1 MNIEKALINI
11 MKTSPTGPGQPYRGE
26 FIGAPKSGEPS
37 MDDIIASRS
46 PAYAKRARR
55 EAKKLQAP
63 DRAKWD
69 PRRLFGLSKEKN
81 IEKIGPLALIPAIS
95 GAVGALAA
103 PVMGAAKVGMD
114 ALSTLGEIGSE
125 GADANR
131 AATEGIT
138 NSTKSTKKSVE
149 KGLKSHSIHPTHQ
162 DPSNPSN
169 HYIHSKRKREAPHQS
184 MAKAFQ
190 LEKAPR
196 SSAVYGNAS
205 TIGGNTQARG
215 GLTFQTP
222 DRWGGRHQSQNGTAR
237 GSSNTVTPN
246 ISDTIEGQKTPDNKA
261 EHVGEFNAYN
271 YTDTLS
277 RNLDDFFGYY
287 GGGKDAKTAAAASAK
302 ADAELRALQSEAAQA
317 QIDHYGRNGT
327 GTPDG
332 NWWDN
337 VSREELEDYLNQ
349 YDDPLSQYE
358 DYQPEQKNI
367 E

>member
-46 PAYAKRARR
+46 PSYAKRARR
-55 EAKKLQAP
+55 EAKKLQKP

-81 IEKIGPLALIPAIS
+81 VEKIIPLVA
-95 GAVGALAA
+95 GAALA
-103 PVMGAAKVGMD
+103 PIMGAAKVGID
-114 ALSTLGEIGSE
+114 AIGTLGEIGSA

-169 HYIHSKRKREAPHQS
+169 HYNHSKRKREAPHQS

-246 ISDTIEGQKTPDNKA
+246 VSDTIEGQKTPDNKA

-277 RNLDDFFGYY
+277 RNLDDLFGYY
-287 GGGKDAKTAAAASAK
+287 GGGKDAKTAAEAREK
-302 ADAELRALQSEAAQA
+302 ADAESRALQDQAAQA
-317 QIDHYGRNGT
+317 QIAYYNRNGT
-327 GTPDG
+327 GTPEG

-337 VSREELEDYLNQ
+337 MSREELEDWLNQ